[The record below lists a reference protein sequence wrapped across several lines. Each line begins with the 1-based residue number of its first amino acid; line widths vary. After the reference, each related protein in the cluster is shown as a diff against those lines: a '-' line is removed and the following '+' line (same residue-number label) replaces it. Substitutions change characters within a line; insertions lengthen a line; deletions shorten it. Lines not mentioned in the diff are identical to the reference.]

1 MKKDILKKKHHFR
14 AEYEKMLLTLSIE
27 SKISITKKE
36 IELLSD
42 YNLLYEMNVH
52 LNKLNAIQFTEEELE
67 MELH

>member
-1 MKKDILKKKHHFR
+1 MKKKHHFR
-14 AEYEKMLLTLSIE
+14 TEYEKMLLTLSEE